1 MLMPAVDAEK
11 CVGCESCASACPGS
25 VFEMVDGKATVG
37 ENECLECR
45 TCEMICPNEAIVLN
59 EF

>member
-1 MLMPAVDAEK
+1 MMMPSIDAEK
-11 CVGCESCASACPGS
+11 CVGCESCVGACPGS
-25 VFEMVDGKATVG
+25 VFVMDGDKATVG

-45 TCEMICPNEAIVLN
+45 TCEMICPNEAITLS